1 MKLTKIIS
9 AIKVLL
15 TVFVFASII
24 AIFCCTSFA
33 ENNEIAFSEVVRTI
47 IPVCIVA
54 VVSLGRVFLYDDFH
68 TKKLLQPRAFI
79 GII

>member
-15 TVFVFASII
+15 TIFIFTSII

-54 VVSLGRVFLYDDFH
+54 VASLGGVFLCDEFLS
-68 TKKLLQPRAFI
+68 KSR
-79 GII
+79 

>member
-33 ENNEIAFSEVVRTI
+33 ENNEIAFYEFVRTL
-47 IPVCIVA
+47 IPACIVA
-54 VVSLGRVFLYDDFH
+54 VASLGGVFLCDEFLS
-68 TKKLLQPRAFI
+68 KSR
-79 GII
+79 